1 MISSERNKSGG
12 ASVIRSGFHR
22 SISPSGKFCS
32 STISSSSSSFSSS
45 MSTFSSPARS
55 TSPTRI
61 SVRGR
66 HISSSPSV
74 RINFSINNRHTSP
87 GRSISSTSSN
97 RNAKINGD
105 RNGSKQVTWSHGSK
119 KTCLCS
125 PTTHPGSFRCS
136 LHKNSNSRNSNGNQD
151 NTVSYRSHRLYAQRS
166 AMTNSIVRLG
176 AVEGDLIKR
185 ALAALIRPSSHQQRR
200 RSDFQPRPS
209 RLSVMS
215 KAGE

>member
-1 MISSERNKSGG
+1 MVRPHALTI
-12 ASVIRSGFHR
+12 A
-22 SISPSGKFCS
+22 
-32 STISSSSSSFSSS
+32 TISSSSSSFSSS

-55 TSPTRI
+55 TSPT
-61 SVRGR
+61 
-66 HISSSPSV
+66 V

-105 RNGSKQVTWSHGSK
+105 RNGSKQVTWRHGSK

-125 PTTHPGSFRCS
+125 PTKHPGSFRCS

-215 KAGE
+215 KVGE